1 MSQVLLLHGI
11 VPWQTGAARGCSDHP
26 PSQSDL
32 FTSPTPVGV
41 CGQAVPCAPAE
52 QLMCPGGARQKAGV
66 LHAPKSACSAA
77 APELWGSAQGRPWVC
92 WCHRELVLSAELP
105 CVILLGS
112 AGQEQE
118 LG

>member
-1 MSQVLLLHGI
+1 MLPK
-11 VPWQTGAARGCSDHP
+11 VPA
-26 PSQSDL
+26 
-32 FTSPTPVGV
+32 
-41 CGQAVPCAPAE
+41 
-52 QLMCPGGARQKAGV
+52 QLQP
-66 LHAPKSACSAA
+66 
-77 APELWGSAQGRPWVC
+77 PELWGSAQGRPRVC